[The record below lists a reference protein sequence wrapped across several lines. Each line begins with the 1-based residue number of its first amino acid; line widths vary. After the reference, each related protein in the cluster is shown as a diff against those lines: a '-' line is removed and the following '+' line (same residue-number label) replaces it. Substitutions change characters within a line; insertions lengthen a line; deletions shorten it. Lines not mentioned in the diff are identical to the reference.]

1 MDALRIQTRRRVPRG
16 RRPVGRRAPDVFSS
30 SSYKQPPQPS
40 RHGEVLRVQGK
51 LERAQFLTCTD
62 AASDTRT
69 PARASRSAPEL
80 SFASVARTL
89 THTAALPEAS
99 ASLWRRSTRV
109 RPLPSRVRAR
119 RGQDSAPART
129 RPGVLCRCARGM
141 PGPRECSASPSLSR
155 NLTKPETRSQFR
167 PYIER
172 SLTSS
177 PRSSRAW
184 RSSSRGCIGFR
195 WTSWHGN
202 GGEWARLLNSRDL

>member
-1 MDALRIQTRRRVPRG
+1 MIEGAMDALRIQTRRRVPRG
-16 RRPVGRRAPDVFSS
+16 RRPVSRRAPDVFSS
-30 SSYKQPPQPS
+30 SSFKQPPQPS

-51 LERAQFLTCTD
+51 LERAQCLTCTD

-69 PARASRSAPEL
+69 PARASRSAHKL

-129 RPGVLCRCARGM
+129 RPGVLCRCARSM
-141 PGPRECSASPSLSR
+141 PTSREYLVRPDLPRS
-155 NLTKPETRSQFR
+155 LTKPETRSQFR

-177 PRSSRAW
+177 PRSSRA
-184 RSSSRGCIGFR
+184 
-195 WTSWHGN
+195 
-202 GGEWARLLNSRDL
+202 